1 MFNIREYKSTDRQQ
15 LVEMISTVLAEYK
28 MSLDFEGPD
37 KDLQDIQN
45 IYFNNN
51 GAFLIAQLNSKII
64 GSVAVGKIDDEKCE
78 LRKLYV
84 LKEHREKG
92 FGRMLLDKAVNFALA
107 NGYVEMELEVSQ
119 RHKQAIHFYEKLGF
133 VKSEIPS
140 SCPRCDFIY
149 VKNLLSMQKL
159 DI

>member
-1 MFNIREYKSTDRQQ
+1 MLKIREYKCTDHQQ
-15 LVEMISTVLAEYK
+15 LVEMMSTVLAEYK
-28 MSLDFEGPD
+28 MSLDFQGPD
-37 KDLQDIQN
+37 KDLEDLQN
-45 IYFNNN
+45 IYFNNK
-51 GAFLIAQLNSKII
+51 GVFFVAELDGKII
-64 GSVAVGKIDDEKCE
+64 GSVAVSKIDDEKCE

-84 LKEHREKG
+84 LKEHREKS

-107 NGYVEMELEVSQ
+107 NGYVEMELEVSEK
-119 RHKQAIHFYEKLGF
+119 HKQAIHLYEKRGF

-140 SCPRCDFIY
+140 SCPRCNFIY